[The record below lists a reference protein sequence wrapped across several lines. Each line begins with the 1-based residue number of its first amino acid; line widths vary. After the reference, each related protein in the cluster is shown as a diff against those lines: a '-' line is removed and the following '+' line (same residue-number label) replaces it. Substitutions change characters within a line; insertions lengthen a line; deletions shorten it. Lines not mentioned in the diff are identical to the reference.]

1 MNIDI
6 KMNIKKVIATLL
18 GMPLG
23 IIVCISQIINFTAL
37 YIMKNI
43 FKFVNEKSYFDMA
56 NYMNMENV
64 NNCYNM
70 LFFNK
75 ELQREL
81 ED

>member
-6 KMNIKKVIATLL
+6 KMNIKKVITTLL

-23 IIVCISQIINFTAL
+23 IIVCISQIINFAAL
-37 YIMKNI
+37 YMMRII
-43 FKFVNEKSYFDMA
+43 FKFAKEKSYFDMA

-64 NNCYNM
+64 NTCYNM

>member
-6 KMNIKKVIATLL
+6 KMNVKKVIATLL
-18 GMPLG
+18 GIPLG

-37 YIMKNI
+37 YIMRII
-43 FKFVNEKSYFDMA
+43 FKFVKEKSYFDMA